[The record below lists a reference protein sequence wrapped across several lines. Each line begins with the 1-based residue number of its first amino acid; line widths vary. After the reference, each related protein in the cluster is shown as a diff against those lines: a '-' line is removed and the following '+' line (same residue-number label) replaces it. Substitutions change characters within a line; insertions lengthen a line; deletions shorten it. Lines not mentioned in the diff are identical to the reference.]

1 MSKFIINKE
10 AFIKVNA
17 FKSKEDSRFY
27 LQGVYITPA
36 TRGVYLIATC
46 GHKLALWHDKT
57 GTIEGKPQIIRVDKN
72 LISSL
77 KKDKI
82 TENIQITENEIAL
95 VDITWSWLQQKPFK
109 EVTKKSSFNE
119 LSGFF
124 IDGTFP
130 DWERTFP
137 SRSGKGQLIP
147 IPIPSISVNAK
158 YINEFALGERT
169 TASVNFTFYGEK
181 SPVVIRNYKFPEF
194 LGLLMPIKNDSIEE
208 HLFLKE
214 RREYKKAA

>member
-10 AFIKVNA
+10 AFIKIDA
-17 FKSKEDSRFY
+17 FKSKDDTRY
-27 LQGVYITPA
+27 LLQGVYITPA
-36 TRGVYLIATC
+36 TEGVYLIATC

-95 VDITWSWLQQKPFK
+95 VDIDQG
-109 EVTKKSSFNE
+109 EVIKKSSFNE

-137 SRSGKGQLIP
+137 TENPSA
-147 IPIPSISVNAK
+147 IPSISVNAK
-158 YINEFALGERT
+158 YMTEFALGERT

-194 LGLLMPIKNDSIEE
+194 LGLLMPIRNDSIEE
-208 HLFLKE
+208 HSFLKQ

>member
-17 FKSKEDSRFY
+17 FKSKDDTRY
-27 LQGVYITPA
+27 LLQGVYITPA
-36 TRGVYLIATC
+36 TEGVYLIATC

-77 KKDKI
+77 KKDKL

-95 VDITWSWLQQKPFK
+95 VDIKQE
-109 EVTKKSSFNE
+109 EVIKKSSFNE

-124 IDGTFP
+124 VDGTFP
-130 DWERTFP
+130 DCQRIFP
-137 SRSGKGQLIP
+137 TGSPSA
-147 IPIPSISVNAK
+147 IPSISVNAK
-158 YINEFALGERT
+158 YMTEFALGERT

-181 SPVVIRNYKFPEF
+181 SPLVIRNYKFPQF
-194 LGLLMPIKNDSIEE
+194 LGLLMPIRNSSIEE
-208 HLFLKE
+208 HSFLKE

>member
-10 AFIKVNA
+10 AFIKVDA

-36 TRGVYLIATC
+36 TEGVYLIATC

-57 GTIEGKPQIIRVDKN
+57 GKIEAEPGSLPISQIIRVDKN
-72 LISSL
+72 IISSL

-95 VDITWSWLQQKPFK
+95 VDIK
-109 EVTKKSSFNE
+109 EEEVIKKSSFNE

-124 IDGTFP
+124 IEGSFP
-130 DWERTFP
+130 DWQRTFP
-137 SRSGKGQLIP
+137 TENPSA
-147 IPIPSISVNAK
+147 IPSISVNAK
-158 YINEFALGERT
+158 YMTEFALGERT

-194 LGLLMPIKNDSIEE
+194 LGLLMPIRNSSIEE
-208 HLFLKE
+208 HSFLKE

>member
-1 MSKFIINKE
+1 MSKFIVNKE
-10 AFIKVNA
+10 AFIKVDA
-17 FKSKEDSRFY
+17 FKSKDNSRYY

-36 TRGVYLIATC
+36 TEGVYLIATC

-77 KKDKI
+77 KKDKL

-95 VDITWSWLQQKPFK
+95 VDIKQE
-109 EVTKKSSFNE
+109 EVIKKSSFNE

-124 IDGTFP
+124 VDGTFP

-137 SRSGKGQLIP
+137 TGSPSA
-147 IPIPSISVNAK
+147 IPSISVNAK
-158 YINEFALGERT
+158 YMTEFALGERT

-181 SPVVIRNYKFPEF
+181 SPLVIRNYKFPQF
-194 LGLLMPIKNDSIEE
+194 LGLLMPIRNSSIEE
-208 HLFLKE
+208 HSFLKQ

>member
-10 AFIKVNA
+10 AFIKIDA
-17 FKSKEDSRFY
+17 FKSKDDTRY
-27 LQGVYITPA
+27 LLQGVYITPA
-36 TRGVYLIATC
+36 TEGVYLIATC

-77 KKDKI
+77 KKDKL

-95 VDITWSWLQQKPFK
+95 VDIKQE
-109 EVTKKSSFNE
+109 EVIKKSSFNE

-124 IDGTFP
+124 VDGTYPDCQRIFP
-130 DWERTFP
+130 TGSP
-137 SRSGKGQLIP
+137 SA
-147 IPIPSISVNAK
+147 IPSISVNAK
-158 YINEFALGERT
+158 YMTEFALGERT

-181 SPVVIRNYKFPEF
+181 SPLVIRNYKFPQF
-194 LGLLMPIKNDSIEE
+194 LGLLMPIRNSSIEE
-208 HLFLKE
+208 HSFLKQ

>member
-10 AFIKVNA
+10 AFIKVDA
-17 FKSKEDSRFY
+17 FKSKDDSRYY

-36 TRGVYLIATC
+36 TEGVYLIATC

-95 VDITWSWLQQKPFK
+95 VDINQIN
-109 EVTKKSSFNE
+109 KSSFNE

-124 IDGTFP
+124 IEGAFP
-130 DWERTFP
+130 DWKRTFP
-137 SRSGKGQLIP
+137 TENPSA
-147 IPIPSISVNAK
+147 IPSISVNAK
-158 YINEFALGERT
+158 YMTEFALGERT

-181 SPVVIRNYKFPEF
+181 SPVLIRNYKFPEF
-194 LGLLMPIKNDSIEE
+194 LGLLMPTMRRDDSFEE
-208 HLFLKE
+208 HPFLKE

>member
-36 TRGVYLIATC
+36 TKGVYLIATC

-82 TENIQITENEIAL
+82 TENIQITGNEIAL
-95 VDITWSWLQQKPFK
+95 VDIEQK
-109 EVTKKSSFNE
+109 EVIKKSGFND

-137 SRSGKGQLIP
+137 TENPSA
-147 IPIPSISVNAK
+147 IPSISVNAK
-158 YINEFALGERT
+158 
-169 TASVNFTFYGEK
+169 
-181 SPVVIRNYKFPEF
+181 
-194 LGLLMPIKNDSIEE
+194 
-208 HLFLKE
+208 
-214 RREYKKAA
+214 